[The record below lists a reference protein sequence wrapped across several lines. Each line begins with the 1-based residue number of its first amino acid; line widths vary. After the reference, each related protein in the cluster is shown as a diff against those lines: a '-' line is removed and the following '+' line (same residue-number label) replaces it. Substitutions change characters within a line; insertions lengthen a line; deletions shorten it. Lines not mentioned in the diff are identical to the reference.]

1 MLYTQKCPDV
11 HRLFLKFIFSFNTL
25 YSESNSFFCSLV
37 ITSLLLVKLI
47 VHVILTFDMLSS
59 ISDCSDDLLVLVI
72 DSIVDGV
79 VDCLTSTRELEK
91 VVDSMIVLSDLVVF
105 LDGTNSRLPTF
116 ELSAEPFIFSSN
128 SHRPLLL
135 FVTIL
140 FSVFSSVG

>member
-1 MLYTQKCPDV
+1 
-11 HRLFLKFIFSFNTL
+11 
-25 YSESNSFFCSLV
+25 
-37 ITSLLLVKLI
+37 
-47 VHVILTFDMLSS
+47 MLSS

-91 VVDSMIVLSDLVVF
+91 VVDSMIVLSGLVVF